1 MSPAVIPAQRDGAHR
16 RGKPVTGFRV
26 ARRAEPL
33 RRARGFTLVE
43 LLITVAAIAMLT
55 TIAYPTYAGYKVR
68 ANRAAAQSF
77 LIDLANRER
86 LHFLDA
92 RGYANSL
99 TKLGAASIPPEI
111 SSYYLIP
118 DPVVDNTAAPPTFTV
133 SATAKAGTMQAKDG
147 DLSINSLGVKSGHW

>member
-1 MSPAVIPAQRDGAHR
+1 MSPVVIPAQRDGAHR
-16 RGKPVTGFRV
+16 RCKPVTGIQV
-26 ARRAEPL
+26 AQRAAPPP
-33 RRARGFTLVE
+33 RARGFTLVE
-43 LLITVAAIAMLT
+43 LLITVAAIAILA
-55 TIAYPTYAGYKVR
+55 TIAYPTYVGYKVR

-133 SATAKAGTMQAKDG
+133 SATAKVGTMQAKDG

>member
-1 MSPAVIPAQRDGAHR
+1 MNPVVMPAQRDGAHR

-26 ARRAEPL
+26 AQRAASL
-33 RRARGFTLVE
+33 SRARGFTLVE
-43 LLITVAAIAMLT
+43 LLITVAVIAMLA
-55 TIAYPTYAGYKVR
+55 TIAYPTYVGYKVR
-68 ANRAAAQSF
+68 ATRAAAQSF

-92 RGYANSL
+92 RAYANSL
-99 TKLGAASIPPEI
+99 AKLGAASIPPEI

-118 DPVVDNTAAPPTFTV
+118 DPVVDNTAAPPTFTL

-147 DLSINSLGVKSGHW
+147 DLSINSFGMKSGHW